1 MSEVHYRRAHAADL
15 SILSQM
21 NFEMAQLDGIDG
33 EATTVEEL
41 TYRMSAL
48 LETDYSGVVI
58 YQDDVPVGYA
68 LYTVTPKHTFVRHF
82 FIRKAYRG
90 QGIGAKVF
98 QDLLENEWKD
108 AASIQIEVGSDN
120 KGVRSFWESRGF
132 RKTALRLALETA
144 NKSGVRKSC
153 GAVVYRRRL
162 RAIQYLLVKH
172 TNGDHWSF
180 PKGHMDPGESEE
192 ETARREVQ
200 EETGLSVQ
208 FRPGFYERIYYLTPK
223 SRKKELVCFLARAR
237 AWHRVRI
244 PADEIADYR
253 WLPYEQARETLT
265 FENTR
270 IILDKADA
278 FLRGKTV
285 VPY

>member
-21 NFEMAQLDGIDG
+21 SFEMAQLDGMDG

-48 LETDYSGVVI
+48 FETDYSGVVI

-68 LYTVTPKHTFVRHF
+68 LYTGTPKHTFVRHF

-108 AASIQIEVGSDN
+108 AASIQIEVGSDI
-120 KGVRSFWESRGF
+120 KGVRAFWESRGF

-144 NKSGVRKSC
+144 NKSGVRK
-153 GAVVYRRRL
+153 
-162 RAIQYLLVKH
+162 H
-172 TNGDHWSF
+172 TNGDHWGF
-180 PKGHMDPGESEE
+180 PKGHMDPGESKE

-200 EETGLSVQ
+200 EETGMSVQ